1 VTPVER
7 GELADGLVEADLE
20 SLDLAQPSVELRLGE
35 AFAEIG
41 HDHDQPRACVRV
53 HAQAGAADA
62 PLTELTAEFRQLLTL
77 RCSRADSLPA

>member
-1 VTPVER
+1 
-7 GELADGLVEADLE
+7 
-20 SLDLAQPSVELRLGE
+20 
-35 AFAEIG
+35 
-41 HDHDQPRACVRV
+41 VRV